1 MIDKQLLE
9 DAKAGNVE
17 AQASLAALYN
27 KYDGINENQ
36 RKAFFWYYT
45 AAMRGHAESQCMLG
59 SMYYRGNGTSIDYK
73 RAIHWYTKAA
83 EQGDAQ
89 AQFTLGC
96 CYHYLEEFDHD
107 FEEAF
112 VWYSIAANQGHAEA
126 QCNLGLM
133 YLDEPN
139 GLPESMKNTA
149 YWIGLAYINGSKEA
163 EGYWKGFELW
173 RHYEYDVLGLIFRKI
188 S

>member
-59 SMYYRGNGTSIDYK
+59 SMYYRGNGTSKD
-73 RAIHWYTKAA
+73 
-83 EQGDAQ
+83 
-89 AQFTLGC
+89 
-96 CYHYLEEFDHD
+96 
-107 FEEAF
+107 
-112 VWYSIAANQGHAEA
+112 
-126 QCNLGLM
+126 
-133 YLDEPN
+133 
-139 GLPESMKNTA
+139 
-149 YWIGLAYINGSKEA
+149 
-163 EGYWKGFELW
+163 
-173 RHYEYDVLGLIFRKI
+173 
-188 S
+188 